1 MIKRTT
7 RDYINEL
14 LFNNKTW
21 KVLDIGCGF
30 TAHKLADVVCDVK
43 DFSNF
48 YKNKKFIKIEVE
60 NKILPFEDNEFDF
73 VIASHVLEH
82 VEELGTFI
90 KELSRISKKGYIELP
105 TKLEDNLVFDNKQ
118 DHIWHASFDDVDNK
132 IIFSKKVQFMQ
143 PILTVASCYKFRDAF
158 KDSLVIE
165 LIWENT
171 IDYCINNEEK
181 ENLANFPLFYYFKKY
196 ITKIKIA
203 TKSTKGD

>member
-60 NKILPFEDNEFDF
+60 NKICHLRIMSLILSLLLMFWSMLR
-73 VIASHVLEH
+73 A
-82 VEELGTFI
+82 GTFI

-105 TKLEDNLVFDNKQ
+105 TKLEDNLVDNKQ
-118 DHIWHASFDDVDNK
+118 DHIYASFDDVDSQ
-132 IIFSKKVQFMQ
+132 IIFQKVQFMQ
-143 PILTVASCYKFRDAF
+143 PILTVASCYKFREAF

-165 LIWENT
+165 I
-171 IDYCINNEEK
+171 
-181 ENLANFPLFYYFKKY
+181 
-196 ITKIKIA
+196 
-203 TKSTKGD
+203 